1 MRLLFF
7 YICVFSLQSVNALE
21 TLPNSSV
28 IALNEIS
35 GLLKEG
41 DTELPYNKVLARLNM
56 KIENDIQYEFYPA
69 MRSAYVFHNKKS
81 ICIFPSSLKAN
92 MDKPESLIETIPIN
106 NAQAFFMGNSVIK
119 AEDVLAKG
127 ADKLSIG
134 FKHGNT
140 FGGNIERLSHHT
152 LFPLDS
158 DEQSANMLYRGRI
171 DIILA
176 YMPDSL
182 AIVDIHPDRPLTY
195 SKESLF
201 YTQADS
207 ILCHR
212 TKEGIALVAA
222 FDKEIV
228 AMRRSGELKR
238 LLGAAFI
245 E

>member
-7 YICVFSLQSVNALE
+7 YMCVFSLQTAAALE

-28 IALNEIS
+28 ISLSEIS
-35 GLLKEG
+35 GLLEEG
-41 DTELPYNKVLARLNM
+41 DTELAYNRVLARLNM
-56 KIENDIQYEFYPA
+56 KVETDIQYDFYPA
-69 MRSAYVFHNKKS
+69 MRSSFVFRNKKS
-81 ICIFPSSLKAN
+81 ICMFPSSLKAN
-92 MDKPESLIETIPIN
+92 KDGKESLIETIPLN
-106 NAQAFFMGNSVIK
+106 NAKAYFIGNSVIK
-119 AEDVLAKG
+119 TEDVLTKS
-127 ADKLSIG
+127 ADKLNIG
-134 FKHGNT
+134 FRHGNT
-140 FGGNIERLSHHT
+140 FGGTIERLSHHT

-182 AIVDIHPDRPLTY
+182 AIVDMHPDRPLTF

-207 ILCHR
+207 ILCHKTR
-212 TKEGIALVAA
+212 EGIALVEA

-228 AMRRSGELKR
+228 AMRNSGELKR